1 MDQPRYDEVARWY
14 DDAYATSEAGV
25 AGREIVL
32 RLLGDGPGRLL
43 DVGCGGGA
51 HMVEFAERRW
61 TTTGVDVSEEQLAL
75 ARERGCDVALAPAE
89 HLPFDDESFD
99 AVVSMWT
106 HTDVDDFPT
115 AVSEMARV
123 LKASGTL
130 VYIGVHPCFA
140 GPHSRYRLVEEV
152 PLLYPGYGT
161 SGRFF
166 DEAPGI
172 SSTGIRAKV
181 GAMHLPLASFL
192 QAFLDAG
199 LRLDR
204 FEEAG
209 RSDYPWLVA
218 LRWIG

>member
-99 AVVSMWT
+99 AVVSM
-106 HTDVDDFPT
+106 
-115 AVSEMARV
+115 
-123 LKASGTL
+123 
-130 VYIGVHPCFA
+130 
-140 GPHSRYRLVEEV
+140 
-152 PLLYPGYGT
+152 
-161 SGRFF
+161 
-166 DEAPGI
+166 
-172 SSTGIRAKV
+172 
-181 GAMHLPLASFL
+181 
-192 QAFLDAG
+192 
-199 LRLDR
+199 
-204 FEEAG
+204 
-209 RSDYPWLVA
+209 
-218 LRWIG
+218 